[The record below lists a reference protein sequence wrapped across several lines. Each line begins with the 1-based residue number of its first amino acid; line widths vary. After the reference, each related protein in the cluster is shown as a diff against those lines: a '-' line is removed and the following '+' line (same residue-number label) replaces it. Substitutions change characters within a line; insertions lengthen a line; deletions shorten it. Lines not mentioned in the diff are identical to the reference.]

1 MSTGAKP
8 RGEILDYRTYLTHQL
23 TEARSRIKWMDL
35 GVGLAILAVGA
46 ISYLLTVIIL
56 DQLFT
61 LPGWVRLALLVLFSA
76 ATFGYIALSVI
87 APVVKRVNLYYAIQ
101 EVERANP

>member
-1 MSTGAKP
+1 MSSGAKS
-8 RGEILDYRTYLTHQL
+8 RGELLDYRTYLTHQL
-23 TEARSRIKWMDL
+23 TEARSRIKWMDV

-61 LPGWVRLALLVLFSA
+61 LSGWVRLGLLVFFSA
-76 ATFGYIALSVI
+76 VTLGYIAWAVVM
-87 APVVKRVNLYYAIQ
+87 PVMRRVNLFYAVQ
-101 EVERANP
+101 